1 MSLLMQAGGDK
12 YSGAE
17 EKEEENRAECHF
29 SNKYTAGVVQQTK
42 KEASEDQSN
51 VELCG
56 FDAAGGVSEA
66 TVEWMLA
73 NFPVKNCL
81 LLDTNAYFGINRMG
95 SETHNAITQ

>member
-29 SNKYTAGVVQQTK
+29 SKKYTAGVVQQIK

-51 VELCG
+51 VALCG
-56 FDAAGGVSEA
+56 FDVAGGVSEA
-66 TVEWMLA
+66 TVEWMLT
-73 NFPVKNCL
+73 NFPVKKMPVIGYKCL
-81 LLDTNAYFGINRMG
+81 FW
-95 SETHNAITQ
+95 H